1 MPYLVQKGPRPRKE
15 ECTRIYPIKLLL
27 TCRPKGMSARAALS
41 PPGGEQ
47 DGRAALN
54 PPGGRQHGSGRPQ
67 PPSSSGQDGPGRPQ
81 PAPSGRQDDSRRPQ
95 PAKWQTRRLGPP
107 SVRPAADKT
116 ARAALS
122 PPSGAQDGL
131 GRPQP
136 PPSGG
141 QNGLDRP
148 QPPPS
153 DPITNWNSLSLILWF
168 LKSLQLY
175 CREPI
180 KSTNDSTLKSTRSS
194 LLLLSLA
201 NTFSN

>member
-1 MPYLVQKGPRPRKE
+1 MEAEAAATVKSQKLRKWPLVRPPAGPKKRKEKTNLIAPSIEMPYLVQKGPRPRKE

-95 PAKWQTRRLGPP
+95 PALSPHSGRQDGSGRPQSAQRQTRRPGPP
-107 SVRPAADKT
+107 
-116 ARAALS
+116 
-122 PPSGAQDGL
+122 
-131 GRPQP
+131 
-136 PPSGG
+136 
-141 QNGLDRP
+141 
-148 QPPPS
+148 
-153 DPITNWNSLSLILWF
+153 
-168 LKSLQLY
+168 
-175 CREPI
+175 
-180 KSTNDSTLKSTRSS
+180 
-194 LLLLSLA
+194 
-201 NTFSN
+201 

>member
-1 MPYLVQKGPRPRKE
+1 MEAEAAATVKSQKLRKWPLVRPPAGPKKRKEKTNLIAPSIEMPYLVQKGPRPRKE

-54 PPGGRQHGSGRPQ
+54 PPGGRQPGSGRPQ
-67 PPSSSGQDGPGRPQ
+67 PPSSSGQDGPGRPK

-153 DPITNWNSLSLILWF
+153 DPILVYRRL
-168 LKSLQLY
+168 
-175 CREPI
+175 
-180 KSTNDSTLKSTRSS
+180 
-194 LLLLSLA
+194 
-201 NTFSN
+201 